1 MKYKIILP
9 ILMVFTISTPTF
21 SFSPESCSSRIDS
34 ITGKFTWPYGFDSR
48 TIIKQCAFQ
57 TFRFGREEKINK
69 VIHDS
74 VYAEK
79 FAKKALRRIKRNC

>member
-1 MKYKIILP
+1 
-9 ILMVFTISTPTF
+9 MVFTISTPTF

-57 TFRFGREEKINK
+57 TFRFGREEKIFLNCVEDRFNK